1 MQPSAEAHPKTPTS
15 IDRQVGQRL
24 RMRRRMLGVSQMRL
38 ASMIG
43 LTFQQVQKYEKGT
56 NRLGASRLYQI
67 AQALQVPVSYFFDD
81 LSNVPVEP
89 SRPMEVALVPVDY
102 ISDFL
107 ANADA
112 LLLAKAF
119 MKIRDARIRRQIVR
133 LVEQIVADDQPKRFR
148 QTVSD

>member
-1 MQPSAEAHPKTPTS
+1 
-15 IDRQVGQRL
+15 
-24 RMRRRMLGVSQMRL
+24 
-38 ASMIG
+38 
-43 LTFQQVQKYEKGT
+43 
-56 NRLGASRLYQI
+56 
-67 AQALQVPVSYFFDD
+67 
-81 LSNVPVEP
+81 
-89 SRPMEVALVPVDY
+89 MEVALVPVDY